1 MRLLFAGLTTLL
13 LLLTPVAVS
22 AQDPSRAE
30 LEGAM
35 VQMFSTESVLIM
47 NVAGDEDTPE
57 HWYMI
62 REISGAKVTSDCHME
77 LATPTILENSPNVN
91 PAPHYRIAWGQLS
104 DLELDGD
111 LLVFRAGHMADDEL
125 AGMLF
130 EDEDL
135 AEMVWAVFQFMIDE
149 CG

>member
-104 DLELDGD
+104 DLELDGE
-111 LLVFRAGHMADDEL
+111 LLVFRAGHMAEDEL

-130 EDEDL
+130 DDEYL

-149 CG
+149 CS

>member
-1 MRLLFAGLTTLL
+1 MRLLLAGLTTLL
-13 LLLTPVAVS
+13 LLLTPVAAS

-35 VQMFSTESVLIM
+35 VEMFSTESVLIM